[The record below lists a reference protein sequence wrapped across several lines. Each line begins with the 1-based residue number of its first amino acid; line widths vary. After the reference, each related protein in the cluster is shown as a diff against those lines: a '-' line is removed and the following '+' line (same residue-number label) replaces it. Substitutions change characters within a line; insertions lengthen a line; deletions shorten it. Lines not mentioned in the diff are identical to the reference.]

1 MRRSSLSTLRHS
13 LTCDPRA
20 GLERYKPS
28 ESKSTR
34 TLGRFPMRNKFV
46 ADFIYETTGVKR
58 TPKQVGS
65 RIQQLRDTSAGK
77 HSEYRPSPG
86 GHARFAPGPMFIP
99 LLIVTP
105 VPLRSQS

>member
-1 MRRSSLSTLRHS
+1 MRSPSPGTPRHS

-46 ADFIYETTGVKR
+46 ADHIFETTGVRR

-65 RIQQLRDTSAGK
+65 RIQQLRDTQSGK
-77 HSEYRPSPG
+77 QSESTP
-86 GHARFAPGPMFIP
+86 ARILHCAPP
-99 LLIVTP
+99 
-105 VPLRSQS
+105 